1 METIHLNA
9 DGTNNYFERY
19 GETIHGVSATFG
31 PNPTSIRMR
40 SPEDRAEVGRV
51 ARQLETLYPLDR
63 LYERRQRR
71 DKCLAALA
79 KLKRELR
86 ALDAAAAAAAEA

>member
-19 GETIHGVSATFG
+19 GETIYNVSKDSG
-31 PNPTSIRMR
+31 PNPSSIRMI
-40 SPEDRAEVGRV
+40 SDEDKSEVDKV
-51 ARQLETLYPLDR
+51 AKQLEELYPLDK
-63 LYERRQRR
+63 LYQRRQRR

-79 KLKRELR
+79 KLKRELK
-86 ALDAAAAAAAEA
+86 ALDEEEK

>member
-9 DGTNNYFERY
+9 DGTNNYFDRY
-19 GETIHGVSATFG
+19 GETISSVSETFG

-40 SPEDRAEVGRV
+40 TAEDRAEVDGV
-51 ARQLETLYPLDR
+51 AKQLEALYPLDK

-79 KLKRELR
+79 KLKRELNKPGN
-86 ALDAAAAAAAEA
+86 

>member
-19 GETIHGVSATFG
+19 GETIYTVSKDFG
-31 PNPTSIRMR
+31 PNPESIRMK
-40 SPEDRAEVGRV
+40 SESDKTEVEKV
-51 ARQLETLYPLDR
+51 AKQLEELYPLDK
-63 LYERRQRR
+63 LYQRRQRR

-86 ALDAAAAAAAEA
+86 QLDQDED